1 VTDDRARAR
10 RRGATTR
17 KRRGGHTDKF
27 TSRSPLTESTIDREM
42 PSILLVGPS
51 SRGSLMAVLAEA
63 LRGGGNVV
71 ATTHMPTSQDA
82 AFALCRGVNAVV
94 ILPET
99 QDIGERTW
107 LDTAGRGT
115 YDLLSAACDSTS
127 TRSVIVLSTMDLFL
141 GYPSTFKV
149 GADWQPR
156 PSTDPTQLS
165 PHVTEFVARE
175 FARGS
180 ALSVVIARVG
190 HLDDNSER
198 FWVKSS
204 DASEQLVSLIVRRG
218 ASDPVDTHHHPGK
231 YRVLHL
237 IDSSCEV
244 LPAGEDVDVAAAR
257 AATGAVSET
266 VAPDNINK
274 VLLLGANGM
283 LGPPVVNELGDS
295 YALSVT
301 DVNPYGWRKGGDNVV
316 AGTGERDDI
325 DLVKPLSDF
334 AQPCESAI
342 LDVADADGVAEATA
356 VVDVRHGRLFG
367 CLSCLML
374 V

>member
-1 VTDDRARAR
+1 M
-10 RRGATTR
+10 
-17 KRRGGHTDKF
+17 
-27 TSRSPLTESTIDREM
+27 SR
-42 PSILLVGPS
+42 SILLVGPS
-51 SRGSLMAVLAEA
+51 SHGSLAAVLAEA
-63 LRGGGNVV
+63 LRDGGNAVST
-71 ATTHMPTSQDA
+71 AHMPTSQDA
-82 AFALCRGVNAVV
+82 AFALCRGVNVVV
-94 ILPET
+94 IVPET

-127 TRSVIVLSTMDLFL
+127 ARSVFVLSTLDLFL
-141 GYPSTFKV
+141 AYPSTFKI

-190 HLDDNSER
+190 HLDDYSER
-198 FWVKSS
+198 FWINSK
-204 DASEQLVSLIVRRG
+204 DASEQLVNLIV
-218 ASDPVDTHHHPGK
+218 ASSSSDPVDTHHHPGK
-231 YRVLHL
+231 YRVVHF

-257 AATGAVSET
+257 ATMAAVSGT
-266 VAPDNINK
+266 VAPDKINK

-301 DVNPYGWRKGGDNVV
+301 DVNPYGWRKGGDDVV

-342 LDVADADGVAEATA
+342 LDVADAAAIAEASA
-356 VVDVRHGRLFG
+356 GVDVRFDRLAI
-367 CLSCLML
+367 CPATTI
-374 V
+374 

>member
-1 VTDDRARAR
+1 V
-10 RRGATTR
+10 
-17 KRRGGHTDKF
+17 
-27 TSRSPLTESTIDREM
+27 
-42 PSILLVGPS
+42 
-51 SRGSLMAVLAEA
+51 
-63 LRGGGNVV
+63 NVV
-71 ATTHMPTSQDA
+71 
-82 AFALCRGVNAVV
+82 V
-94 ILPET
+94 IVPET

-127 TRSVIVLSTMDLFL
+127 ARSVFVLSTLDLFL
-141 GYPSTFKV
+141 AYPSTFKI

-190 HLDDNSER
+190 HLDDYSER
-198 FWVKSS
+198 FWINSS
-204 DASEQLVSLIVRRG
+204 DASEQLVNLI
-218 ASDPVDTHHHPGK
+218 AASSSSDPVGTHHHPGK
-231 YRVLHL
+231 YRVVHV
-237 IDSSCEV
+237 IDPSCEV
-244 LPAGEDVDVAAAR
+244 LPAGEDVDVAAGR
-257 AATGAVSET
+257 AAAAAVHVSET
-266 VAPDNINK
+266 VAPDKINK

-301 DVNPYGWRKGGDNVV
+301 DINPYGWRKGGDDVV

-334 AQPCESAI
+334 ALPCESAI
-342 LDVADADGVAEATA
+342 LDVADAAAVAEASA
-356 VVDVRHGRLFG
+356 GVDVRLDRLIV
-367 CLSCLML
+367 CLPTAIETLTCLVCETTGNRQL
-374 V
+374 CRAPPAPKAGLRREHDRDVQRYQVGSPERPLQVHKYWSAFHRRWLHL